1 MSSTQKPHKF
11 PHSAPVVFF
20 HLMLSQSSL
29 SYIMF
34 TAYMS
39 TVKPPAAAVYVDV
52 SSVKALDK
60 CTPVPTISP

>member
-1 MSSTQKPHKF
+1 
-11 PHSAPVVFF
+11 
-20 HLMLSQSSL
+20 MLSQSSL